1 VPLCSVE
8 FWFQDEARV
17 GQQGTLT
24 RVWAEKGSRPRLIRQ
39 QQYEYAYIFGAVC
52 PSSGESVGLVLP
64 SSNSEAMNL
73 HLKAISD
80 RVLNNKHAVVI
91 MDNAGWHHAGKL
103 HKFDNITLMYLPP
116 YSPELNPQEQVWRQ
130 MRELYLANR
139 CYKDYDDI
147 VNSACEAWNKVT
159 ENKDS
164 IIKLTT
170 REWLNI

>member
-1 VPLCSVE
+1 M
-8 FWFQDEARV
+8 

-139 CYKDYDDI
+139 CYKGYDDI